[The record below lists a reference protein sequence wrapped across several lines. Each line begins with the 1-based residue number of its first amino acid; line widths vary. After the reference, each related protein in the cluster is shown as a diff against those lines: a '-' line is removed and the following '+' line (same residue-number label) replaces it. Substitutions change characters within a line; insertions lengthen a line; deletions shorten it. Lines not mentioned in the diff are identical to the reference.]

1 MNAWLKLELSA
12 GLIVLAAVT
21 IPGTALSQS
30 AREALEIRERQV
42 VARIAAEESANG
54 PYSERLVGPLTTL
67 SLLYEEMGEF
77 ALVDASIQRVI
88 QVIRADYGLYSLEQ
102 APSIRRLIEL
112 EDSRGNAQAAWD
124 LEQELLGIAE
134 RHRDD
139 IRTVAILR
147 DTGNRRFETLR
158 RYIAGEFPPEIV
170 LGCYYDESYA
180 YLKAWTR
187 GSRPLTSLPG
197 GDSLVSCTSGSR
209 VQAKQALFGEA
220 QSLYAEAANIILR
233 NELYSSEELKELLT
247 TLVESSHRYGNPAL
261 GRHSLRYLLA
271 YETTNTGEWLPRI
284 EALVRLA
291 DWNLLYSNSGNGT
304 KAALAAYRQAY
315 DLAQAHGL
323 SRETIEDIFTP
334 DMPVLLPSFV
344 ANPLATDEASEQ
356 STYIDCAFVVTKK
369 GKSDD
374 IEIID
379 TGGNVTRTARK
390 DLVKLLKR
398 GRFRP
403 RLVDGQFAD
412 SPRMVVRYYPN
423 G

>member
-1 MNAWLKLELSA
+1 MNARLKIERTA
-12 GLIVLAAVT
+12 GLVLLAAFSV
-21 IPGTALSQS
+21 PGTAFSQS
-30 AREALEIRERQV
+30 AREALESREQQV
-42 VARIAAEESANG
+42 VERIAAEESANG
-54 PYSERLVGPLTTL
+54 PYSERLIGPLTTL

-88 QVIRADYGLYSLEQ
+88 QVLRADYGLYSLEQ

-112 EDSRGNAQAAWD
+112 ELERDNAEAAWE

-139 IRTVAILR
+139 IRTVTILR
-147 DTGNRRFETLR
+147 DTADRRLETLR

-197 GDSLVSCTSGSR
+197 GDSLYSCTAGSR

-247 TLVESSHRYGNPAL
+247 ILVESSHRYGNPAL

-271 YETTNTGEWLPRI
+271 YETTNTDEWLPRI

-304 KAALAAYRQAY
+304 KAALAAYQQAY
-315 DLAQAHGL
+315 ELALAHGL
-323 SRETIEDIFTP
+323 ARETIEEIFTP
-334 DMPVLLPSFV
+334 DRPVLLPTFA
-344 ANPLATDEASEQ
+344 ANPLDADKASEG
-356 STYIDCAFVVTKK
+356 STYIDFAFVVTKT

-374 IEIID
+374 IEIIESS
-379 TGGNVTRTARK
+379 GNVTRTVRK